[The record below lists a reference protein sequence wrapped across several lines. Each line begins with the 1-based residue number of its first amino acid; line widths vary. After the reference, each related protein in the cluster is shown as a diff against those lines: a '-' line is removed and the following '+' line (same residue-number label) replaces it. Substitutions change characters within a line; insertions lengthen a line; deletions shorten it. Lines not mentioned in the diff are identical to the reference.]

1 LIFLINNYALQLFN
15 IINLLPINFKF
26 MKPQKIFATLYR
38 TLSLKIGLMKKI
50 LFLLLAF
57 FLLHPVFSQDSPRD
71 TLLAVHKQNKG
82 SKKIIVAATPA
93 VPELLLALQK
103 PMTTQKKV
111 DILYDIAGK
120 YLDRLKID
128 SALFYAQK
136 IKLLSDSAGYEAG
149 LAKYYLARGSALYYR
164 NMGNEVTQNLQQ
176 AISLFNKY
184 NDKLFL
190 GISYQQLARQLANAR
205 DYAGAQK
212 LYSKA
217 IPFLIASGDVSKLQW
232 LVYNCG
238 RNFYLTLELDSS
250 AYYLS
255 WSLKLAEQLQSKP
268 KIFTSA
274 SMLGTVYFTADNNN
288 EAERQLS
295 YALSVQPPNAEKVHL
310 RGILANY
317 AEVLT
322 AQGKYEL
329 ATKTISEYDKINA
342 VLGDVWG
349 SMTEMKLKGSLSYR
363 QGNYALALQYLQQG
377 YKLKP
382 GDNLFVH
389 DIMNVVSYLGKT
401 ELKTG
406 NADSAIVHFR
416 LSKKLATES
425 NFIAGILENN
435 MLLAEAFQQN
445 KQMDSAYHY
454 FKYYSHLRDSIL
466 TFKKERTVMELSA
479 KYDAEKR
486 EQQIKNLQ
494 NEKQVY
500 NYELLLKN
508 KTIEQQELIGLKN
521 SQKLTLLTQQSEIS
535 RLQASE
541 KSLELQNRE
550 KEFVKKQNEL
560 ELLQKEKQLQS
571 VLAAKQVQQ
580 KKLLLFITTATLLF
594 VLYGAYRYR
603 QNKQLSSRLSQSLT
617 DLKLAQEQIIKSEK
631 EKESENI
638 RVSISRDIHDEVG
651 ATLSGVA
658 LFSEIAKQKVQQYRQ
673 KDALEYL
680 EHISTNSKEM
690 VEKISDIVW
699 AINPDNDSF
708 ERITEKL
715 RAYTLNLCAGKGI
728 RLNFEV
734 DEAIN
739 NLIPSMGVRRNIYL
753 FSKEAINNAVKY
765 SGCKELLFSLQQLN
779 QYSLLKINDDGNG
792 FEPGSVAKGNGLK
805 NMNARANDMQADFEL
820 NSHPGLGTSIKLQF
834 NFHPNGGHKLLE

>member
-1 LIFLINNYALQLFN
+1 
-15 IINLLPINFKF
+15 
-26 MKPQKIFATLYR
+26 
-38 TLSLKIGLMKKI
+38 MKKI
-50 LFLLLAF
+50 FFLLLF
-57 FLLHPVFSQDSPRD
+57 FSFLISGLSQDSRSD
-71 TLLAVHKQNKG
+71 AMHAGNKQSIG
-82 SKKIIVAATPA
+82 AKKVTPA
-93 VPELLLALQK
+93 LTPAIADLLLALQK
-103 PMTTQKKV
+103 PMTISKKV
-111 DILYDIAGK
+111 DLLYNISAG
-120 YLDRLKID
+120 YLNYLKID
-128 SALFYAQK
+128 SALFYTQK
-136 IKLLSDSAGYEAG
+136 IKTISDSAGYEAG
-149 LAKYYLARGSALYYR
+149 LAKYHLAKGSALFYR
-164 NMGNEVTQNLQQ
+164 NMGIEVTQNLQQ

-184 NDKLFL
+184 NDNLFL
-190 GISYQQLARQLANAR
+190 GISYQQLARQLANVR

-217 IPFLIASGDVSKLQW
+217 IPFLIASGDVSKLQS

-274 SMLGTVYFTADNNN
+274 SMLGAVYYTADNND
-288 EAERQLS
+288 EAEQQLS

-310 RGILANY
+310 RGVLANY

-322 AQGKYEL
+322 TQGKYEL
-329 ATKTISEYDKINA
+329 ANKTISEYDKINA
-342 VLGDVWG
+342 LLGDVWG
-349 SMTEMKLKGSLSYR
+349 RMTEMKLKGCLSYR
-363 QGNYALALQYLQQG
+363 QGNYPSALQYLQQG

-389 DIMNVVSYLGKT
+389 DIMNVASYLGKT

-406 NADSAIVHFR
+406 LDDSAIVHFR
-416 LSKKLATES
+416 LVKKLATES
-425 NFIAGILENN
+425 NYIAGILEAN
-435 MLLAEAFQQN
+435 MLLAEAFQKSN
-445 KQMDSAYHY
+445 NMDSAYYY
-454 FKYYSHLRDSIL
+454 FRNYSHLRDSIL

-494 NEKQVY
+494 TEKQVY
-500 NYELLLKN
+500 NYQLLLKN

-541 KSLELQNRE
+541 KSFELQNRE
-550 KEFVKKQNEL
+550 KEFIKKQNEL
-560 ELLQKEKQLQS
+560 ELVQKEKQLQS
-571 VLAAKQVQQ
+571 VLAAKQIQQ
-580 KKLLLFITTATLLF
+580 KNLLAIITGAILLF
-594 VLYGAYRYR
+594 VLFGAYRYR
-603 QNKQLSSRLSQSLT
+603 QNKKLSRQLSQSLT
-617 DLKLAQEQIIKSEK
+617 ELKLAQQQLIKSEK

-638 RVSISRDIHDEVG
+638 RLRISRDIHDEVG

-658 LFSEIAKQKVQQYRQ
+658 LFSEIAKEKVQQHQ
-673 KDALEYL
+673 QQDALDYL

-699 AINPDNDSF
+699 AINPDNDCF

-728 RLNFEV
+728 RLNFQVE
-734 DEAIN
+734 EAIN
-739 NLIPSMGVRRNIYL
+739 SLVPGMQVRRNIYL

-765 SGCKELLFSLQQLN
+765 SGCKEFLFSLQHN
-779 QYSLLKINDDGNG
+779 NGYSLLEVKDDGKG
-792 FEPGSVAKGNGLK
+792 FDPGTVVKGNGLK
-805 NMNARANDMQADFEL
+805 NMQARANDLQADFEL
-820 NSHPGLGTSIKLQF
+820 NTHPGLGTSIKLQF
-834 NFHPNGGHKLLE
+834 NFHPNGGQKL